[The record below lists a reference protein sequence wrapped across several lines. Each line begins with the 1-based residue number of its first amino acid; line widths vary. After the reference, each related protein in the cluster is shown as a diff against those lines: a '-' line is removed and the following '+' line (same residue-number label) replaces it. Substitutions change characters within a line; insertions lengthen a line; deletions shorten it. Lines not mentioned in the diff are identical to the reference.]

1 MSEKNPLAKAEVAFT
16 EALKEA
22 SATLSRMNGFR
33 SASETLNSSAERTQA
48 AMESMEKLA
57 ALLAEG
63 TSHLSSEGVTAFR
76 EELSQGLQSVS
87 KNQTVASKGT
97 NDAVASGFSALSS
110 ELAQT
115 TSEHTTSVIEKLEA
129 AVSTLSQA
137 LVENGRQASELLT
150 QTSNELSSL
159 LRSRTKLLGWVLFFQ
174 LLSIGAAGISIF
186 LSLRP

>member
-1 MSEKNPLAKAEVAFT
+1 
-16 EALKEA
+16 
-22 SATLSRMNGFR
+22 
-33 SASETLNSSAERTQA
+33 
-48 AMESMEKLA
+48 
-57 ALLAEG
+57 
-63 TSHLSSEGVTAFR
+63 
-76 EELSQGLQSVS
+76 
-87 KNQTVASKGT
+87 
-97 NDAVASGFSALSS
+97 VASGFSALSS